1 MLINYHKIAQSP
13 EYERAATLQTP
24 RNEEAPLD
32 AKSRFGLLCE
42 SLPVGLLVVDREGT
56 IQLTNRKTARI
67 FGISSEDW
75 VGCSLLDLFEK
86 QAPESFSTFLEDV
99 KNRGGAIELESK
111 ASLGPSIPI
120 ELSLTEFPISNNAA
134 LLATVMDI
142 TERREFQRLKQE
154 LIAMVSHDM
163 ATPLASVQLALEFI
177 ASKNLDELTE
187 GDLNLAKKAEK
198 SVGHLVKLVD
208 DLLTVE
214 RLESGKIDLVP
225 EWFPVA
231 NLLEESADL
240 MQDFATSKEVTLKVQ
255 STDLNLFG
263 DESRLKQVVMNFIS
277 NAIKFSPPQGT
288 VALAAVAKDGAIHVS
303 VTDQGRGVPKS
314 EQQLIFQ
321 RFHQVEKDD
330 AKKKGGRGLGLA
342 ICKALVEGHD
352 GRIGVFSENGNGSSF
367 WFSIPDKTKAS

>member
-1 MLINYHKIAQSP
+1 M
-13 EYERAATLQTP
+13 QTP

-42 SLPVGLLVVDREGT
+42 SLPVGLLVIDYDGM

-67 FGISSEDW
+67 FGIKSEDW
-75 VGCSLLDLFEK
+75 VGASMLDLFEK
-86 QAPESFSTFLEDV
+86 PSAQNFSTFLEEV
-99 KNRGGAIELESK
+99 RNRGGAIELESK
-111 ASLGPSIPI
+111 SSNGPSIPI
-120 ELSLTEFPISNNAA
+120 ELSLTDFPVAANNKL

-177 ASKNLDELTE
+177 ASKELDELTE

-198 SVGHLVKLVD
+198 SVAHLVKLVD

-225 EWFPVA
+225 DWFSVY

-240 MQDFATSKEVTLKVQ
+240 MQDFAVSKEVTIKVEP
-255 STDLNLFG
+255 TDIELFA
-263 DESRLKQVVMNFIS
+263 DESRLKQVVMNFLS
-277 NAIKFSPPQGT
+277 NAIKFSPASG
-288 VALAAVAKDGAIHVS
+288 VVS
-303 VTDQGRGVPKS
+303 VAADSEDGGIRITVSDQGRGVPKT

-342 ICKALVEGHD
+342 ICKALVEGH
-352 GRIGVFSENGNGSSF
+352 GGEIGVLSENDNGSSF
-367 WFSIPDKTKAS
+367 WFTIPDKTTVSLKTKK

>member
-1 MLINYHKIAQSP
+1 M
-13 EYERAATLQTP
+13 QTP

-42 SLPVGLLVVDREGT
+42 SLPVGLLVIDSDGK

-67 FGISSEDW
+67 FGIKSEDW
-75 VGCSLLDLFEK
+75 VGCNILELFDK
-86 QAPESFSTFLEDV
+86 QNPQSFAAFFEEV

-111 ASLGPSIPI
+111 ASAGVSTPI
-120 ELSLTEFPISNNAA
+120 ELSLTEFPIAANNML

-177 ASKNLDELTE
+177 ASKELDELTE
-187 GDLNLAKKAEK
+187 GDLGLAKKAEK
-198 SVGHLVKLVD
+198 SVAHLVKLVD

-225 EWFPVA
+225 EWFSAA
-231 NLLEESADL
+231 NLLEESAEL
-240 MQDFATSKEVTLKVQ
+240 MQDFATTKEVRIEVAPTQ
-255 STDLNLFG
+255 LNIYG
-263 DESRLKQVVMNFIS
+263 DESRLKQVVMNFLS
-277 NAIKFSPPQGT
+277 NAVKFSPPQ
-288 VALAAVAKDGAIHVS
+288 AVISVSAVQDSGCTKVS
-303 VTDQGRGVPKS
+303 VADQGRGVPKT

-342 ICKALVEGHD
+342 ICKALVEGH
-352 GRIGVFSENGNGSSF
+352 GGQIGVVSENGNGSLF
-367 WFSIPDKTKAS
+367 WFTIPDKVV

>member
-1 MLINYHKIAQSP
+1 M
-13 EYERAATLQTP
+13 QTP
-24 RNEEAPLD
+24 RNEEAALD

-42 SLPVGLLVVDREGT
+42 SLPVGLLVIDSDGI
-56 IQLTNRKTARI
+56 IQLTNRKTAKI
-67 FGISSEDW
+67 LGIKREDW

-86 QAPESFSTFLEDV
+86 QGSKSFDTFFEEV
-99 KNRGGAIELESK
+99 KNRGGSIELESK
-111 ASLGPSIPI
+111 GGTALDDPSGNTQSIPI
-120 ELSLTEFPISNNAA
+120 ELSLSDFPIAANNKL

-177 ASKNLDELTE
+177 ASKELSELTE

-198 SVGHLVKLVD
+198 SVAHLVKLVD

-225 EWFPVA
+225 EWFLA
-231 NLLEESADL
+231 GSLLEESAEL
-240 MQDFATSKEVTLKVQ
+240 LQDFAVSKQVTIECEPTELRVYADQ
-255 STDLNLFG
+255 
-263 DESRLKQVVMNFIS
+263 SRLKQVVMNFLS
-277 NAIKFSPPQGT
+277 NAIKFSPPDS
-288 VALAAVAKDGAIHVS
+288 VVS
-303 VTDQGRGVPKS
+303 LSASSTDIGVRFSVVDRGRGVPSS

-342 ICKALVEGHD
+342 ICKALVEGH
-352 GRIGVFSENGNGSSF
+352 GGQIGVISETGKGSTF
-367 WFSIPDKTKAS
+367 WFTIPNKEEPGK

>member
-1 MLINYHKIAQSP
+1 M
-13 EYERAATLQTP
+13 QTP
-24 RNEEAPLD
+24 RNDEAPLD

-42 SLPVGLLVVDREGT
+42 SLPVGLLVIDGDGI
-56 IQLTNRKTARI
+56 IQLTNRKTAKI
-67 FGISSEDW
+67 FGIKSEDW
-75 VGCSLLDLFEK
+75 VGRNILDLFEK
-86 QAPESFSTFLEDV
+86 QTPQSPQSFATFFEEV

-111 ASLGPSIPI
+111 AGPDVATKFSGGAGTPI
-120 ELSLTEFPISNNAA
+120 ELSLTEFPIGANNTL

-177 ASKNLDELTE
+177 ASKELDELTE
-187 GDLNLAKKAEK
+187 GDLGLAKKAEK
-198 SVGHLVKLVD
+198 SVAHLVKLVD

-225 EWFPVA
+225 EWFSVC
-231 NLLEESADL
+231 NLLEEAAEL
-240 MQDFATSKEVTLKVQ
+240 MQDFAASKEVQIEVTPTQ
-255 STDLNLFG
+255 LNVYG
-263 DESRLKQVVMNFIS
+263 DEGRLKQVVMNFLS
-277 NAIKFSPPQGT
+277 NAVKFSPPQG
-288 VALAAVAKDGAIHVS
+288 VILVSAAQNDGYVKVS
-303 VTDQGRGVPKS
+303 VSDQGRGVPKT

-342 ICKALVEGHD
+342 ICKALVEGH
-352 GRIGVFSENGNGSSF
+352 GGQIGVVSENGNGSSF
-367 WFSIPDKTKAS
+367 WFAIPDKVTDNAKM